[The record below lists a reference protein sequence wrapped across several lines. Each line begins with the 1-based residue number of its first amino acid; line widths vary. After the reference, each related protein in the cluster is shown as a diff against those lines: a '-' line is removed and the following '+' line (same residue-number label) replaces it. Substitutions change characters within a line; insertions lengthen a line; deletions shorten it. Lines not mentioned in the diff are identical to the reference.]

1 MHRIACLYGPIHRIA
16 YSCGPVHR
24 IAVPRNRPAIRA
36 MTAHSRETSDE
47 TPMPAQTPVAARAA
61 LRREARARRRRL
73 SPAERRAAALAIAG
87 QLAASGWLRPGLRV
101 AGYLATPE
109 EIDVS
114 ACLAIALRRGAE
126 VWLPRLESARAG
138 RMHFAPAAEP
148 MRRNVYGIP
157 EPTHARRIGARW
169 LQLVLVPLVAID
181 ASGTRLGMGGGFYDR
196 ALAWRRLR
204 RRWSGPRLV
213 GIAHSSQCVP
223 LIPSLPHDIR
233 LDALLTERGL
243 TLFRK
248 DPR

>member
-1 MHRIACLYGPIHRIA
+1 MT
-16 YSCGPVHR
+16 VHGR
-24 IAVPRNRPAIRA
+24 EAVDENPSSGQ
-36 MTAHSRETSDE
+36 TAL
-47 TPMPAQTPVAARAA
+47 AVRAA
-61 LRREARARRRRL
+61 LRREARARRRAL
-73 SPAERRAAALAIAG
+73 SPVERRVAALAIAG
-87 QLAASGWLRPGLRV
+87 HLAASGWLRPGLRV

-109 EIDVS
+109 EINVS

-138 RMHFAPAAEP
+138 RMHFAPAAGP

-157 EPTHARRIGARW
+157 EPTHARRIAARW
-169 LQLVLVPLVAID
+169 MQLVLVPLVAID
-181 ASGTRLGMGGGFYDR
+181 TSGTRLGMGGGFYDR

-213 GIAHSSQCVP
+213 GIAHSSQCVAR
-223 LIPSLPHDIR
+223 IPPLPHDIR